1 MSTEGHASI
10 GRAAKNVGSQ
20 LRELAEPVERGEK
33 IEVVIDRAA
42 GLAGLDYWRAFNI
55 WYGKARRVEQH
66 ETDAV
71 AAALQKKNRQD
82 VRHELHELT
91 TRIALLESRLRQTD
105 PDFYEPDIDR
115 LGAAV
120 RAGRGST
127 YRRG

>member
-1 MSTEGHASI
+1 MSEPDHTPV

-20 LRELAEPVERGEK
+20 LRQLAEPVERGEK

-55 WYGKARRVEQH
+55 WYGKARRIEQH
-66 ETDAV
+66 ETDAI
-71 AAALQKKNRQD
+71 ADALHKKNRQD

-91 TRIALLESRLRQTD
+91 TRIALLESRLRQAD

-120 RAGRGST
+120 RAGRGSLN
-127 YRRG
+127 RRG